1 MIVFINGAW
10 AASEDVHLDSRDR
23 GLTLG
28 DGLFETIR
36 VHQGVAQRVFAH
48 LKRLNE
54 GAEALGIPILMPEK
68 DLVYAI
74 AKTIKK
80 NTVEA
85 GAARLTLT
93 RGTGPRGIAPPE
105 HPTPTIMI
113 TAESLREQNTEPV
126 QAIIATCTRR
136 NEHSPLAGLKTLNYL
151 DNILARREALNVG
164 AHDALLLNTVG
175 AVAEATTANLFVAI
189 EGQILTPPI
198 KDGALPGIMRADVI
212 AATGAIEQTLAPH
225 AFEKISE
232 AFLTNSLGIAPLIQV
247 DDQVIGDGEPGPVCT
262 RLQAMV

>member
-1 MIVFINGAW
+1 MIVFINGDLV
-10 AASEDVHLDSRDR
+10 ASEEVHIDPWDR

-28 DGLFETIR
+28 DGLFETVR

-48 LKRLNE
+48 LKRLNH
-54 GAEALGIPILMPEK
+54 GADVLDIPLGISDE
-68 DLVYAI
+68 DLVHAI
-74 AKTIKK
+74 AMVIRENAIEEGT
-80 NTVEA
+80 
-85 GAARLTLT
+85 ARLTVT
-93 RGTGPRGIAPPE
+93 RGVGPRGIAPPE
-105 HPTPTIMI
+105 QPTPTIII
-113 TAESLREQNTEPV
+113 TAESLKEQNAEPV

-164 AHDALLLNTVG
+164 AHDALLLNTIG

-189 EGQILTPPI
+189 EGQILTPPL
-198 KDGALPGIMRADVI
+198 KDGALQGIMRADVM
-212 AATGAIEQTLAPH
+212 AATGATEQSLAPH
-225 AFEKISE
+225 AFGQISE

-247 DDQVIGDGEPGPVCT
+247 DDQVIGNGEPGPVCI